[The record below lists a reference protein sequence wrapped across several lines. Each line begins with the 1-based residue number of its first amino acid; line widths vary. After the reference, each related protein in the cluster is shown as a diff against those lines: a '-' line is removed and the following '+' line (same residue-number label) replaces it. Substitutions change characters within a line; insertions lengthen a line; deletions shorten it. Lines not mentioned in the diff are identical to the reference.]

1 MTKSVVITLI
11 GDDRPGIVES
21 IASIVL
27 DHQGDWVESNM
38 ANLSGKFA
46 GILRVNLPAQEYDAF
61 ASDLETKTQG
71 LNIALEPADAESCEN
86 AHSYKL
92 DLIGQDH
99 PGIVYRISTALVNN
113 GATVEEMHSEVID
126 ASMSGE
132 KLFKASIR
140 ICLAEG
146 HSIDDLNKVL
156 EQLANELIVDIELE

>member
-27 DHQGDWVESNM
+27 AHQGDWIESNM

-46 GILRVNLPAQEYDAF
+46 GILRVSLPEQEYDAF
-61 ASDLETKTQG
+61 ALDLKTKTRG

-86 AHSYKL
+86 NRSYRL
-92 DLIGQDH
+92 DLIGQDQ
-99 PGIVYRISTALVNN
+99 PGIIYRISSALVNN

-132 KLFKASIR
+132 KLFKASIS
-140 ICLAEG
+140 ICLGEG
-146 HSIDDLNKVL
+146 KSIDDLSAVL